1 MVYQNKFIILFKQI
15 IYKKIKKSFLIL
27 QYLKKNGSIV
37 QWLTYSAWHQVNRPE
52 ELLTGGGRGG
62 ER

>member
-1 MVYQNKFIILFKQI
+1 MLFTKIIQ
-15 IYKKIKKSFLIL
+15 KIKKSFSIL
-27 QYLKKNGSIV
+27 QYLEKKCSIV
-37 QWLTYSAWHQVNRPE
+37 QWLAYRAWHQVNRPE